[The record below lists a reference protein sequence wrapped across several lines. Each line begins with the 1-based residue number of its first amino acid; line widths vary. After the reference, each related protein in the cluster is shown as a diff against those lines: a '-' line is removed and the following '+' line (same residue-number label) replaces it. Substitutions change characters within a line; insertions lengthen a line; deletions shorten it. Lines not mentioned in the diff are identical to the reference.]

1 MIPHTK
7 SSLTRC
13 FGILTQLKSNI
24 NEQFF
29 IILHSRSKKL
39 TKIVYFDTL
48 KLFHVN
54 VYDLKNCVSRHK
66 KNLKILKIS

>member
-29 IILHSRSKKL
+29 IILHSGSKKL

-48 KLFHVN
+48 ILFHVN
-54 VYDLKNCVSRHK
+54 FYDLKNVFSCWSI
-66 KNLKILKIS
+66 NL